1 MRHALISCL
10 YGPYRVVGA
19 SEKIHDGPTSR
30 GRCVRQSPGAAHV
43 LRTTCSRRSRPI
55 GRCCLPVPPGKDASG
70 REVHFTGVNWFGLET
85 CAFAPHGLWS
95 RNWRDMMLQIRR
107 LGFNTIRLP
116 FSDQL
121 LDPATMP
128 EPRTIDYRLNPDLKG
143 LSGLQIMDKIVAEAR
158 VLGLTV
164 ILDRHRPDCGAQS
177 PLWYTDHYSE
187 ARWIADWV
195 RLAQR
200 YAGNDAVVGADLHN
214 EPHGPATWGDGN
226 PATDWRLA
234 AERAGDAI
242 LAANPHWLIV

>member
-1 MRHALISCL
+1 MA
-10 YGPYRVVGA
+10 A
-19 SEKIHDGPTSR
+19 APTST
-30 GRCVRQSPGAAHV
+30 GYLHTEGARIV
-43 LRTTCSRRSRPI
+43 
-55 GRCCLPVPPGKDASG
+55 DASG

-226 PATDWRLA
+226 PA
-234 AERAGDAI
+234 
-242 LAANPHWLIV
+242 